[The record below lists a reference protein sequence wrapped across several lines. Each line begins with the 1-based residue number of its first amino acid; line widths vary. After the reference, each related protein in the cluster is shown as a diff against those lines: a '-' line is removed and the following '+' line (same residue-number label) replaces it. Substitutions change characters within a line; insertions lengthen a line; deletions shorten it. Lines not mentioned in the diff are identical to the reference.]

1 MRCLIFWLL
10 LVAAALAQSWESQL
24 TAYEQQNLR
33 KNRAWI
39 AERRSQGEGAARV
52 GVLAGAGVWNFGAR
66 CLVTAL
72 ERSGTPCQVLDP
84 AGLPPLDRFSA
95 LILPGGYA
103 PVQYYGL
110 GWSGCLKV
118 AEFTNQGGHV
128 LGICA
133 GGYLI
138 SRTVRYQSVNYPYPL
153 ALYDGTAEG
162 PVAGLAVYPDYGPA
176 QISLTPAGRELGL
189 AGLEKRTL
197 IYGSGP
203 RFVGGTAITV
213 LMTYSDGTAAAI
225 SRPYGKGKVVA
236 IGAHM
241 ECPPDL
247 EETTAPPAGCEKFL
261 LKLLG
266 I

>member
-1 MRCLIFWLL
+1 MRGLLLWLL
-10 LVAAALAQSWESQL
+10 LVTTAAAQNWESQL
-24 TAYEQQNLR
+24 SPYEQQNLK

-39 AERRSQGEGAARV
+39 AERQGQGESQARV
-52 GVLAGAGVWNFGAR
+52 AVLAGAGVWNYGAR

-72 ERSGTPCQVLDP
+72 ERSGTPCQVLDSSNLP
-84 AGLPPLDRFSA
+84 ALNRFSA

-103 PVQYYGL
+103 PVEYYGL

-118 AEFTNQGGHV
+118 ADFTNKGGHV

-133 GGYLI
+133 GGYLV

-162 PVAGLAVYPDYGPA
+162 PVAGLPVYPNYGPV
-176 QISLTPAGRELGL
+176 QISLTGAGRELGL

-203 RFVGGTAITV
+203 RFVGGSNVTV
-213 LMTYSDGTAAAI
+213 LMNYGDGTAAAI
-225 SRPYGKGKVVA
+225 SRPYGKGRVVA
-236 IGAHM
+236 VGAHM
-241 ECPPDL
+241 ECPADL
-247 EETTAPPAGCEKFL
+247 DENAEPPAGCEKYL
-261 LKLLG
+261 LKLLD